1 MRVLYQH
8 PSWGYRDAVNVWGV
22 TPAEDKFAVAN
33 AGIDAMEKFFRSI
46 VLPMTLAE
54 FKIDDSRFEEMAVK
68 AVEVGHLDGAHVPLN
83 EKDVVEILTLC
94 MYYVSGKWVP
104 GLTQCQDI
112 GIMKYSIFISFIS

>member
-1 MRVLYQH
+1 MLCQHFKRRDDGTGICLFHSAVMPEDLSVMRVLYQH

-83 EKDVVEILTLC
+83 EKDVVEILKMC
-94 MYYVSGKWVP
+94 M
-104 GLTQCQDI
+104 
-112 GIMKYSIFISFIS
+112 